1 MLKSRFFVKVL
12 VAGFAVILVAGV
24 FGYYK
29 LGKIVL
35 VGTGYNAKIVC
46 SSVFVSG
53 RDLADVEK
61 VDLGA
66 TAAVP
71 LTNEIDR
78 ANKTASSTL
87 FGMFKQTA
95 VYREGLGCTLSVDV
109 SEEELAKRVDAI
121 PKPAPTLPEDVL
133 WPEGEMVDV
142 DNLPAEVDR
151 EKLKT
156 AIEFAF
162 TDPAPARPI
171 RTRAVVVIYQGRI
184 IGEKYAKGFSKDTP
198 LLGWS
203 MTKSVTN
210 AMVGILVKQG
220 KLDIY
225 EPALVPEWKKPE
237 DPRSK
242 ITLDQLLRMS
252 SGLKFIE
259 EYESNITSDCNLML
273 FQEPDMG
280 AFAALM
286 PLAAKSDTKWSYSSG
301 TTNIISRIIR
311 QTLGSDK
318 KYCAFAREELFDK
331 LGMRSSVIEPDAS
344 GTFVGS
350 SYMYATGR
358 DWARIG
364 LLFLN
369 DGIWQGLR
377 ILPEG
382 WVEYSTAPTPKASR
396 GRYGAQLWLNA
407 GTPGKPEERD
417 YPSLPTDLF
426 YMSGHDSQMV
436 AMIPSSSLVIVRL
449 GYTPRSVTTWDEE
462 KFLKN
467 IIDSIIKN

>member
-1 MLKSRFFVKVL
+1 MQKSRLFFGVL
-12 VAGFAVILVAGV
+12 IAGIAIILAAGV
-24 FGYYK
+24 FGYFK
-29 LGKIVL
+29 LGKIAL
-35 VGTGYNAKIVC
+35 GGTGYNAKIVC

-53 RDLADVEK
+53 RNFADVES
-61 VDLGA
+61 VDLEA
-66 TAAVP
+66 TSIVP
-71 LTNEIDR
+71 LNNEIDPM
-78 ANKTASSTL
+78 NKTASSTL
-87 FGMFKQTA
+87 FGLFKQTA
-95 VYREGLGCTLSVDV
+95 VYREGLGCTLAVDV
-109 SEEELAKRVDAI
+109 SEEAIAKRIDAI
-121 PKPAPTLPEDVL
+121 PKPAPPLPENVL
-133 WPEGEMVDV
+133 WPEGKMVDV
-142 DNLPAEVDR
+142 DDLPPEVDR
-151 EKLKT
+151 EKLK
-156 AIEFAF
+156 AAMEFGF
-162 TDPAPARPI
+162 IDPDPTHPI
-171 RTRAVVVIYQGRI
+171 RTRAVVAIYKGRI
-184 IGEKYAKGFSKDTP
+184 IGEKYAKGFSYNTP

-225 EPALVPEWKKPE
+225 APAPVAEWEKPG

-259 EYESNITSDCNLML
+259 AYESSITSDVILML
-273 FQEPDMG
+273 FQAPDMG
-280 AFAALM
+280 AFAASM
-286 PLAAKSDTKWSYSSG
+286 PLASEPDSVWSYSSG

-311 QTLGSDK
+311 RTLGSDER
-318 KYCAFAREELFDK
+318 YYAFVREELFDR
-331 LGMRSSVIEPDAS
+331 LAMRHAIIEPDAS

-369 DGIWQGLR
+369 DGIWQGTR

-382 WVEYSTAPTPKASR
+382 WVAYSTTPTPKANR
-396 GRYGAQLWLNA
+396 GQYGAQFWLNA
-407 GTPGKPEERD
+407 GPPGRPEMRY
-417 YPSLPTDLF
+417 YPSLPTDLY

-436 AMIPSSSLVIVRL
+436 AVIPSSSLVIVRL
-449 GYTPRSVTTWDEE
+449 GYTPSSVATWDEE

-467 IIDSIIKN
+467 FIDAVD